1 MANNNSSDQ
10 KQPKAKKKT
19 GENKFVLFFQ
29 RIGKGCKGLISEL
42 KKVTWPTF
50 GKVMAQTGVVLVV
63 VVFFLVVIAAFD
75 LGLTEL
81 LRQLLPGSQIQGLS

>member
-42 KKVTWPTF
+42 KKVTWPKF
-50 GKVMAQTGVVLVV
+50 GTVVKQTGVVLVV
-63 VVFFLVVIAAFD
+63 VLVFLVIVTGID
-75 LGLTEL
+75 SGLNAL
-81 LRQLLPGSQIQGLS
+81 LQLIK